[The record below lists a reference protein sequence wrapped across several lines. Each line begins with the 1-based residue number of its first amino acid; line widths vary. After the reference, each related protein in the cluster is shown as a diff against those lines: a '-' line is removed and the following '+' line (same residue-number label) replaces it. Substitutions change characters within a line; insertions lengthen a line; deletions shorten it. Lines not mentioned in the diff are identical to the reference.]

1 MYDGRNYIID
11 PNNGSLTTIGSTLP
25 VLNEEM
31 PTGSLA
37 LVAYTANAYR
47 RVRGSMNVTNLALNI
62 NWAVLL
68 ATPK

>member
-25 VLNEEM
+25 VLNKEI

-37 LVAYTANAYR
+37 LVAYTANAYCC
-47 RVRGSMNVTNLALNI
+47 VRGSMNVTNLALNI

>member
-11 PNNGSLTTIGSTLP
+11 PNNGLLTTIGSTLS
-25 VLNEEM
+25 VLNKEI

-37 LVAYTANAYR
+37 LVTYTANAYR
-47 RVRGSMNVTNLALNI
+47 HVRGSMNVTNLALNI